1 MSFFELLMT
10 GVGLSMDAFAVA
22 VCKGLG
28 MRRFS
33 FAGALIT
40 ALSFALFQA
49 LMPFAG
55 FLLARTFA
63 DSIKTFDHWIAFALL
78 ALIGINMLR
87 EAIKNEPVENED
99 FRLDIRE
106 LLVLSVATS
115 IDALAVGVS
124 FAFLEVKILPSI
136 CVIFVTTFLL
146 SFVGTGV
153 GYNTGSKSRRIATAV
168 GGAILVALGLK
179 ILIEHLI
186 GG

>member
-49 LMPFAG
+49 LMPLAG

-153 GYNTGSKSRRIATAV
+153 GYKLAANRA
-168 GGAILVALGLK
+168 ALQLPWAAPYLLRWDLK
-179 ILIEHLI
+179 Y
-186 GG
+186 